1 MDAGLTI
8 IFRQQNK
15 IYMLYEFAVLQAKK
29 KQLVSID
36 FSQIRIKYQIK
47 FNVLSLL
54 FIDTIMNEAV
64 ITYLTKLYYTDKF
77 IYLFLLCDANNFN
90 EK

>member
-1 MDAGLTI
+1 MDAGFTI

-77 IYLFLLCDANNFN
+77 YLFLLRDANNFN